1 VIAVPLPLSGVKVVD
16 LTRILSGPFCT
27 MMLADMGADVVK
39 VEGPRDGDPVRKL
52 GTIVDGMSWYF
63 AAFNRNKRSVALDLR
78 SDEGMEMLEQMLARA
93 DVLVENYRPG
103 VLDEMGLTESRLKE
117 INPRLIVASINGYGA
132 TGPYAERPAFDFVIQ
147 AMSGL
152 MSVNGT
158 PESGPLR
165 SGTPITD
172 IMAGLYAAFGV
183 VCALRA
189 RNQNQSG
196 QRVEASMLGAIMS
209 TFAYM
214 ASDHLAT
221 GELPVPTGNDHP
233 IAAPYGLFTAS
244 DGEIAVAPSTEAVL
258 NRFLGAIGLPALRED
273 PRFATNALR
282 MQNRKALNELVNRQV
297 ITDTQATWV
306 RRLNDAGVPCGL
318 VQNMKQA
325 LSDPQVLHQEFVIE
339 VEHPGHGSVKMIGF
353 PVKLSNTPCE
363 ARLPAPA
370 HGAHTQE
377 VFQDWGIST
386 AGRGR

>member
-78 SDEGMEMLEQMLARA
+78 SDEGMELLEQMLARA

>member
-1 VIAVPLPLSGVKVVD
+1 MAVPLPLSGVKVVD

-78 SDEGMEMLEQMLARA
+78 SDEGMELLEQMLARA

-103 VLDEMGLTESRLKE
+103 VLAEMGLTESRLKE

-221 GELPVPTGNDHP
+221 GKLPVPTGNDHP

-258 NRFLGAIGLPALRED
+258 DRFLDAIGLPALRED
-273 PRFATNALR
+273 PRFATNPLR

-306 RRLNDAGVPCGL
+306 RRLNAAGVPCGL

-339 VEHPGHGSVKMIGF
+339 VEHPGHGPVKMIGF
-353 PVKLSNTPCE
+353 PVKLSDTPCE
-363 ARLPAPA
+363 ARLPAPG

-377 VFQDWGIST
+377 VLQDWGISA